1 MSSASFKKTIKSFIP
16 PILFEFVRKKSRVSA
31 TYPSYE
37 EAMKVADGY
46 EDEVLTKVVVAKGRQ
61 FAEKIASTKE
71 LDLTSLRTFIGLAAS
86 LNKKKLSVID
96 FGGAAGTH
104 YFIAKT
110 VLSDIELDWRVVETP
125 AMVTE
130 AKRQGL
136 ESDELR
142 FFDELDAASDKGSVD
157 LVFASSSVHYT
168 PKPYEFLAALASI
181 DTSVLMVTRTPVTD
195 SPCVILQNSTLS
207 GNGVGEIPKE
217 IGVTDKTLSYPVTM
231 MDKSKVESILSDF
244 GKVSLKIVEDRSAY
258 ISDKGSYDMWGYI
271 VRRA

>member
-1 MSSASFKKTIKSFIP
+1 
-16 PILFEFVRKKSRVSA
+16 
-31 TYPSYE
+31 
-37 EAMKVADGY
+37 MKVANGY

-157 LVFASSSVHYT
+157 LVFASGSVHYT

-181 DTSVLMVTRTPVTD
+181 DASVLMVTRTPVTD

-207 GNGVGEIPKE
+207 ANGVGEIPKE